1 MNMKTEH
8 PAPKAPSSHLH
19 SLNLIVA
26 MLAGIISITGGV
38 YSLKN
43 NLFSGPEYGSLQGI
57 VRDEKIAKPLK
68 LVSVEIADLT
78 GAVVNTVSTD
88 DDGHYKVESLKTGNY
103 AVKFTA
109 PLHKVETKSIK
120 IEKNLESSIN
130 VDLVPEIPA
139 PTSTLS
145 QEVVAQ
151 RLSPAYVSASNY
163 QGTAVSTPYQVP
175 STVNSGYNATGNTV
189 PYAASRTSAE
199 PPPDESFQGP
209 PPGSPRR
216 HPHRYPG
223 SYNAASSDAS
233 NNSSSGSSLATVGT
247 QLLSAFMASKSEN
260 STSTITN

>member
-1 MNMKTEH
+1 MNAKND
-8 PAPKAPSSHLH
+8 PPSPKAPSSHLH

-43 NLFSGPEYGSLQGI
+43 NLFSGPEYGTLQGI

-130 VDLVPEIPA
+130 VDLVPDMPATQASVIP
-139 PTSTLS
+139 T
-145 QEVVAQ
+145 EVAATAYQQPAVATTY
-151 RLSPAYVSASNY
+151 PAA
-163 QGTAVSTPYQVP
+163 TAVV
-175 STVNSGYNATGNTV
+175 SGYNTMGTATPAT
-189 PYAASRTSAE
+189 YASSNASSA
-199 PPPDESFQGP
+199 PPQDESFQGP
-209 PPGSPRR
+209 PPGYHRRRPR
-216 HPHRYPG
+216 PYPG
-223 SYNAASSDAS
+223 SYEQNASYDSGSTSSG
-233 NNSSSGSSLATVGT
+233 GSSLATVGT

-260 STSTITN
+260 STSTTTN